1 MIHVCFCFSD
11 KTGRYA
17 KFAGT
22 SMLSLFENT
31 YSEVTVHI
39 LHDDTL
45 TPDNRDKF
53 SYLAGRYGQ
62 LVKFYNLDELCADKI
77 EEIKNLVP
85 KLEKTTE
92 TVGAFYKVLIPQV
105 LPKKIDTAIF
115 LDPDT
120 IVNLDINELWQID
133 LEEKYLGVVTEK
145 DNGVNANKN
154 FLLCSEKIVK
164 DEDYF
169 NCGVLLMNLNLLRK
183 EERTIVQGVKFRGK
197 NPQHKYLEQ
206 TVLNYCFH
214 DRALKLPTKFNSLV
228 EKERSSDKPAL
239 MSKIYHYADGTSRQ
253 GFDMNDTFNRLW
265 MSCFIKSPWFDAE
278 TFGRLYTDFQ
288 KNSNED
294 LEKSSLNLVKL
305 MPGKTRAFF
314 VEPENL
320 KTATNLFGIKD
331 YEEIILAENETSLKK
346 LIDTMKTCRGACV
359 FFIITEKFLNKDFP
373 FELLTKEGF
382 NEDKDFF
389 KGWTFTDDTRNNKS
403 FDSYS
408 IINAM

>member
-1 MIHVCFCFSD
+1 
-11 KTGRYA
+11 
-17 KFAGT
+17 
-22 SMLSLFENT
+22 
-31 YSEVTVHI
+31 
-39 LHDDTL
+39 
-45 TPDNRDKF
+45 
-53 SYLAGRYGQ
+53 
-62 LVKFYNLDELCADKI
+62 
-77 EEIKNLVP
+77 
-85 KLEKTTE
+85 
-92 TVGAFYKVLIPQV
+92 
-105 LPKKIDTAIF
+105 
-115 LDPDT
+115 
-120 IVNLDINELWQID
+120 
-133 LEEKYLGVVTEK
+133 
-145 DNGVNANKN
+145 
-154 FLLCSEKIVK
+154 
-164 DEDYF
+164 
-169 NCGVLLMNLNLLRK
+169 
-183 EERTIVQGVKFRGK
+183 
-197 NPQHKYLEQ
+197 
-206 TVLNYCFH
+206 
-214 DRALKLPTKFNSLV
+214 
-228 EKERSSDKPAL
+228 
-239 MSKIYHYADGTSRQ
+239 
-253 GFDMNDTFNRLW
+253 

-359 FFIITEKFLNKDFP
+359 FFIMTEKFLNKDFP